1 MADQNN
7 NENSGSKK
15 FAGAGPLGISVAWG
29 YGFAILLIIFIMT
42 ILVPDADGPSPW
54 DPIAFKKGMV
64 EMIANFRVLDELADL
79 SIVKVAD
86 VGEGIL
92 IVDLDQLAVSNR
104 KFGYAPFYMALSFG
118 SLALLLRAIRLRLL
132 AHHFGIP
139 SSIKGQ
145 LSSYFFGR
153 GMNLFFPFGPG
164 ELGTISALVENGA
177 APKGAATAVFYN
189 RVFEILSIT
198 VFLIY

>member
-1 MADQNN
+1 MFPNRSKKKQISSPGLNRLKRRASNMADTNDNN
-7 NENSGSKK
+7 GKEINSKK

-29 YGFAILLIIFIMT
+29 YGFAILLIVFIFT

-104 KFGYAPFYMALSFG
+104 KFGYAPFFMAVSFG
-118 SLALLLRAIRLRLL
+118 SSSLLLRALMFR
-132 AHHFGIP
+132 
-139 SSIKGQ
+139 
-145 LSSYFFGR
+145 
-153 GMNLFFPFGPG
+153 
-164 ELGTISALVENGA
+164 
-177 APKGAATAVFYN
+177 
-189 RVFEILSIT
+189 
-198 VFLIY
+198 